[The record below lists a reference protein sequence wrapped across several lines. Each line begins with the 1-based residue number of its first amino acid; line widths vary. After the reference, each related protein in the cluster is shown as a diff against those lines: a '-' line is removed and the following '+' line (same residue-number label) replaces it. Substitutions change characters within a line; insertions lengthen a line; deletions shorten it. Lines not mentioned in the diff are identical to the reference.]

1 MAIEGKEIE
10 VHATVLPAMSSGL
23 LVGMNTLEKYGI
35 DILNSTK
42 VVRIGGLEVPLK
54 NKSTTMDDY
63 REVKNRHLSE
73 KAQERHYVLLLL
85 GLVVAVVMAVDFQ
98 GREATL
104 TRRMHRG
111 EILGKDDFFYI
122 LERVD
127 EIEKRRWEDH
137 VTEEQWQ
144 TARWEA
150 YSLNEEVDVVLRE
163 RFGKPIVTSTLMRWK
178 DQPDE
183 ATMVRLGKLLRAWW
197 MSKND
202 IDSIRELERAKEKN
216 NRRDLNWLWQDLT
229 WRWRGRTSDA
239 EQQ

>member
-1 MAIEGKEIE
+1 MEIEGKEIE
-10 VHATVLPAMSSGL
+10 VHATVFPEMCSEL

-35 DILNSTK
+35 DILNSKK

-54 NKSTTMDDY
+54 NESTTMDDY
-63 REVKNRHLSE
+63 RRVRNR
-73 KAQERHYVLLLL
+73 AQEGLYGLLLL
-85 GLVVAVVMAVDFQ
+85 GLVVSVVVAVEHQ

-150 YSLNEEVDVVLRE
+150 YSLNEEVDVVLRA

-178 DQPDE
+178 DEPDE

-197 MSKND
+197 MSKDD
-202 IDSIRELERAKEKN
+202 INSIRELGRAKEKN

>member
-1 MAIEGKEIE
+1 MEIEGKEIE
-10 VHATVLPAMSSGL
+10 VHATVLPEMCSEL

-42 VVRIGGLEVPLK
+42 VARIGGLEVPLR
-54 NKSTTMDDY
+54 NKSTTMDDD
-63 REVKNRHLSE
+63 RRVRNR
-73 KAQERHYVLLLL
+73 AQEGLYGLLLL
-85 GLVVAVVMAVDFQ
+85 GLVVSVVVAVDFQ
-98 GREATL
+98 RRETTL

-127 EIEKRRWEDH
+127 EVEKRRWEDH

-216 NRRDLNWLWQDLT
+216 NRRDLKWLWQDLT